1 MPSSFVDSQHP
12 SSAATPPAPRGLLS
26 VPPAVAEHVEQE
38 SLRAQQEHGFV
49 LTAEAKQRML
59 NQGTLDWFYHDQ
71 WVSYRDT
78 ALGVEVLAVGL
89 EEVGELAS
97 KLLPEQRVGVKTK
110 LV

>member
-1 MPSSFVDSQHP
+1 MPSSFIDSQHP
-12 SSAATPPAPRGLLS
+12 SFGAMPSAPRGLLP
-26 VPPAVAEHVEQE
+26 VPPEVAEHVEQE
-38 SLRAQQEHGFV
+38 TLRAQQEHGFC

-78 ALGVEVLAVGL
+78 VQGVEILAVGL
-89 EEVGELAS
+89 EEVGNLAS
-97 KLLPEQRVGVKTK
+97 RLPPEQRVGVKTK